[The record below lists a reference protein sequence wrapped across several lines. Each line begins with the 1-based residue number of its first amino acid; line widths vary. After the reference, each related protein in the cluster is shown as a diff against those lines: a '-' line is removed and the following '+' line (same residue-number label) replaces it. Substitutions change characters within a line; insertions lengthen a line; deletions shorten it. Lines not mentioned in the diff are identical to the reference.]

1 MAVLKVIV
9 ILLVIIIVIAGLEA
23 YINEKYNRSILDFN
37 SITVLL
43 GVELG
48 FILVWVFEG
57 EVGLGKDNFIVLV
70 AILAIIFLWI
80 LISNLKHMGVA
91 GLLVTIIQA
100 VAALLLVIILF
111 LIDESLKKNRK
122 G

>member
-23 YINEKYNRSILDFN
+23 YINETYNRSILDFN

-48 FILVWVFEG
+48 FILVCAIEI
-57 EVGLGKDNFIVLV
+57 EVGIGKDNFIVLV